1 MSEAIGK
8 TGILTSINLGVTIL
22 AAAVGIWTKTKLDQ
36 ADVVLKRV
44 EAQTQESSERRAER
58 ESLERRQ
65 MSVYEAVVRSLE
77 SDDRRRQEVAMA
89 LVTSMLS
96 DPLRQEL
103 LLVLTKSQVQE
114 IKQVALRTVRQE
126 QLFKQ
131 EQPPVVATSAPMAQA
146 PAQPEAADFP
156 RYRFDVFWC
165 ERLGAGGQAQAAKI
179 GAALREQAVSQ
190 ARVRMLPDS
199 INAQAGYRVTGY
211 VIRADQ
217 GEEAVARRLAQ
228 LLQGTGVA
236 GKLIQTT
243 RSRQGT
249 ANYMSA
255 FVCPA

>member
-1 MSEAIGK
+1 MSEGLGAG
-8 TGILTSINLGVTIL
+8 GILTSINLVVTIV
-22 AAAVGIWTKTKLDQ
+22 AASVGIWTKAKLDQ

-44 EAQTQESSERRAER
+44 EAQTQESTERRAER

-96 DPLRQEL
+96 DPLRHEL

-114 IKQVALRTVRQE
+114 IKQAAVRTVQQE

-131 EQPPVVATSAPMAQA
+131 EQPPVVVASAPR
-146 PAQPEAADFP
+146 AQPQHPAEFS

-165 ERLGAGGQAQAAKI
+165 ERLGAAGQAQAARI
-179 GAALREQAVSQ
+179 GAALRDSGVAQ

-211 VIRADQ
+211 VIRADE
-217 GEEAVARRLAQ
+217 GEEAVAAHLREVMGGA
-228 LLQGTGVA
+228 GVGGQA
-236 GKLIQTT
+236 IQTT